1 MLRNVP
7 LKKIKDHT
15 RKWVSDEEEKE
26 AREVIFIT
34 QETHN
39 DEHKSIDTDETDSE
53 GECINDLIEK
63 QKKTNMR

>member
-7 LKKIKDHT
+7 LKNIKDPT
-15 RKWVSDEEEKE
+15 KKMSLFSKEDRCSSDESDGEEKE

-39 DEHKSIDTDETDSE
+39 DEHRNIDIDETDSE
-53 GECINDLIEK
+53 G
-63 QKKTNMR
+63 